1 MAVALGIMVWG
12 GAQWLGNA
20 RKALPFTA
28 APSPSDPPFPICK
41 MKRADPK
48 MAGVQKYN
56 LRAHTTA
63 CSVALP
69 SACLSIN
76 TTSSS
81 TPLTEPDP
89 LKPDILQWGM
99 EFQRGDRI

>member
-12 GAQWLGNA
+12 GAQWLGIA

-56 LRAHTTA
+56 LRAHTHRLLCCPA
-63 CSVALP
+63 LRRSVNQHHLIWHPTHRA
-69 SACLSIN
+69 
-76 TTSSS
+76 
-81 TPLTEPDP
+81 
-89 LKPDILQWGM
+89 
-99 EFQRGDRI
+99 